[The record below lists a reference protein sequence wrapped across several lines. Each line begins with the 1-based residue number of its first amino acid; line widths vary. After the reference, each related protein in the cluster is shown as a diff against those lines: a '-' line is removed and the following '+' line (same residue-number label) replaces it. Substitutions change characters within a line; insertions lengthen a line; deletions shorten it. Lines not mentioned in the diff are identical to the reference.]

1 MIQLNEWGFGPQLGM
16 KIYQTYRTEAI
27 ELLTENPYRLIEDV
41 EGGVGFF
48 RADELG
54 AKLGITGKHPD
65 RVKAAILHILNT
77 AALSDGHVYLDA
89 EHVLPL
95 VKEML
100 EQSQRQEIPFED
112 ISQACID
119 LREDGKICGEETR
132 LYLPSLYFSE
142 VGIASKIL
150 SLIERNNKAEH
161 FSKDEIRK
169 AIGETEELLNVTYA
183 ETQAN
188 AIEQA
193 LNSAVMILTGGPG
206 TGKTTVVRGVVE
218 VYAKLHGLSLNP
230 KEYAQKEE
238 PFPIILCAPT
248 GRAAKRLA
256 ESTELPAMTIHRL
269 LGFTGQ
275 EKEEE
280 TEREVTGK
288 LIIVDEM
295 SMVDTWLA
303 HQLLKALHEDVQ
315 VVFVGDQD
323 QLPPVSRTGVKG
335 FISIQAATNC

>member
-41 EGGVGFF
+41 EGVGFF

-119 LREDGKICGEETR
+119 LREEGKICGEETR

-206 TGKTTVVRGVVE
+206 TGKPLLYG
-218 VYAKLHGLSLNP
+218 
-230 KEYAQKEE
+230 
-238 PFPIILCAPT
+238 
-248 GRAAKRLA
+248 
-256 ESTELPAMTIHRL
+256 ESWKFMQSFMAYP
-269 LGFTGQ
+269 
-275 EKEEE
+275 
-280 TEREVTGK
+280 
-288 LIIVDEM
+288 
-295 SMVDTWLA
+295 
-303 HQLLKALHEDVQ
+303 
-315 VVFVGDQD
+315 
-323 QLPPVSRTGVKG
+323 
-335 FISIQAATNC
+335 